1 LVACLNGALDGL
13 GSVGSAPLDPTGSYE
28 LVACVVPAS
37 TWVRA
42 WAILRT
48 QLGRLGVLED
58 AHVSLFIVAG
68 DAAAVE
74 EDRVLWVGCNLR
86 EA

>member
-1 LVACLNGALDGL
+1 V
-13 GSVGSAPLDPTGSYE
+13 
-28 LVACVVPAS
+28 VACVEPAS

-42 WAILRT
+42 WPILRT
-48 QLGRLGVLED
+48 QLGQLGVLED
-58 AHVSLFIVAG
+58 AHVSLFIVA
-68 DAAAVE
+68 DDTEEVE

>member
-1 LVACLNGALDGL
+1 
-13 GSVGSAPLDPTGSYE
+13 
-28 LVACVVPAS
+28 VVPAS